1 MDKKFLAAGAAI
13 LIVLVALGI
22 GISQNIEKLMN
33 RNQSATLSARQAIEA
48 HDVATF
54 KKFVDTDALINQAA
68 AEILAAQ
75 INETIAP
82 TAYSM
87 DALKMRYE
95 ELKPDFVNSAR
106 AAVDEYLATGKVT
119 FPANLTDAQ
128 KFLLKS
134 GATTCEIKSVTRPQ
148 KEGDV
153 QFSTVI
159 FHNTLMNF
167 SFELELELTHD
178 SDGNWRITSAKGF
191 DDFYSGYRRALRRK
205 LDSLN
210 APIIREMEEIFL
222 VKGFKLKISDGDEYG
237 FSQTLELLVTAD
249 VKSDRPLAKIVGTIT
264 LGKGERESITPFEID
279 MAGQSQGVQSF
290 NVTKTLNPFIRVD
303 VDAMKHGI
311 KKSDV
316 KIMVM
321 EVIFADGTSLK
332 QLDELPD

>member
-1 MDKKFLAAGAAI
+1 MDKKILAAGAAI

-148 KEGDV
+148 QEGDV

-159 FHNTLMNF
+159 FHNALMNF

-178 SDGNWRITSAKGF
+178 ADGNWRITGAKGF
-191 DDFYSGYRRALRRK
+191 DSFYSGYRRALRRK

-222 VKGFKLKISDGDEYG
+222 LKGFKLKISDGDEYG

-249 VKSDRPLAKIVGTIT
+249 IKSNRPLAKIVGTIT

-290 NVTKTLNPFIRVD
+290 NVTKTLNPFIRAD